1 MNDSIDTVLK
11 EAYTLVEPSI
21 EDRRYVARVAD
32 MCLNNV
38 KMVAGR
44 YDDVSDVMLVGSYA
58 KDTWLND
65 SVDIDIFVKIKPTVD
80 SIRFESIG
88 KSIGFEAL
96 KDYNPYLRYSQHPYV
111 EAIVD
116 GIRVNVVPC
125 YDVAIGNWKS
135 AADRSP
141 YHTLYML
148 DRLDHEKRREV
159 RLLKR
164 FMKVIGV
171 YGAEIAVQ
179 GFSGYVCEVLV
190 LIYSSFINT
199 LARASRWREGE
210 VISLDPNRYK
220 RDISSSD
227 NSALIIIDPIDEH
240 RNLGSAISYECVG
253 RFILAARNFLAKP
266 SIDYFKYSKYSNNTT
281 DININKLKASP
292 YANNILI
299 IEFAYKKRSDDII
312 WGQLKSSANSIV
324 KQLSVNNFNVI
335 RSKCYILNDKA
346 YIILLLDS
354 LRISPFSIKH
364 GPSVFDANNV
374 YRFIAKNKDSLLWLD
389 NKGRVNAIMH
399 RRFTHAR
406 DMVSYILKEG
416 LYSSGISK
424 GLIEDL
430 KQGFNIY
437 TLNGKDNDID
447 KLDINVVR
455 AIHELITSDRY
466 AFQSS

>member
-1 MNDSIDTVLK
+1 MNDSIDTVLN

-32 MCLNNV
+32 TCLNNV
-38 KMVAGR
+38 KMIASR
-44 YDDVSDVMLVGSYA
+44 YEDVSDVMLVGSYA
-58 KDTWLND
+58 KDTWLKD

-80 SIRFESIG
+80 SMRFEYIG

-148 DRLDHEKRREV
+148 DRLDHAKRREV

-190 LIYSSFINT
+190 LIYGSFINT

-210 VISLDPNRYK
+210 VIALDQANIYTK
-220 RDISSSD
+220 ANDGD
-227 NSALIIIDPIDEH
+227 NSALIIIDPIDKH

-266 SIDYFKYSKYSNNTT
+266 SIDYFKYSKNSI
-281 DININKLKASP
+281 DINKLKASP

-324 KQLSVNNFNVI
+324 KQLSMNNFNVL
-335 RSKCYILNDKA
+335 RYKCYLLNDKA

-354 LRISPFSIKH
+354 LSIPPFSIKH
-364 GPSVFDANNV
+364 GPSVFDANNA

-399 RRFTHAR
+399 RRFTYAK

-437 TLNGKDNDID
+437 TLNGKDNNIID
-447 KLDINVVR
+447 KLDINIVR
-455 AIHELITSDRY
+455 AVYELITSDRY

>member
-1 MNDSIDTVLK
+1 MNNSIDTVLK

-32 MCLNNV
+32 TCLNNV
-38 KMVAGR
+38 KMIASR
-44 YDDVSDVMLVGSYA
+44 YEDVSDVMLVGSYA
-58 KDTWLND
+58 KDTWLKD

-148 DRLDHEKRREV
+148 DRLDDAKRREV

-164 FMKVIGV
+164 FMKVIGI

-190 LIYSSFINT
+190 LIYGSFINT
-199 LARASRWREGE
+199 LVRASRWREGE
-210 VISLDPNRYK
+210 VISLDQANTYTRVNA
-220 RDISSSD
+220 SD
-227 NSALIIIDPIDEH
+227 NSALIIIDPIDKH

-253 RFILAARNFLAKP
+253 RFILAAGNFLAKP
-266 SIDYFKYSKYSNNTT
+266 SIDYFKYSKNTT
-281 DININKLKASP
+281 DININKLKTNP

-299 IEFAYKKRSDDII
+299 IEFAYKKRNDDII
-312 WGQLKSSANSIV
+312 WGQLKSSTNSIV
-324 KQLSVNNFNVI
+324 KQLSINNFNVI
-335 RSKCYILNDKA
+335 RSKCYLLNDKA

-354 LRISPFSIKH
+354 LNIPPFSIKH
-364 GPSVFDANNV
+364 GPSVFDANNA
-374 YRFIAKNKDSLLWLD
+374 YRFIDKNKDSLLWLD
-389 NKGRVNAIMH
+389 NKGRINAIMR
-399 RRFTHAR
+399 RRFTDAR

-430 KQGFNIY
+430 RQGFNIY
-437 TLNGKDNDID
+437 TPNGKDNDIG
-447 KLDINVVR
+447 KLDINIVR
-455 AIHELITSDRY
+455 AAYELITSDRY

>member
-1 MNDSIDTVLK
+1 MNDSIDTVLN

-32 MCLNNV
+32 TCLNNV
-38 KMVAGR
+38 KMIASR
-44 YDDVSDVMLVGSYA
+44 YEDVSDVMLVGSYA
-58 KDTWLND
+58 KDTWLKD

-80 SIRFESIG
+80 SMRFEYIG

-148 DRLDHEKRREV
+148 DRLDHAKRREV

-190 LIYSSFINT
+190 LIYGSFINT

-210 VISLDPNRYK
+210 VIALDQANIYTK
-220 RDISSSD
+220 ADDGD
-227 NSALIIIDPIDEH
+227 NSALIIIDPIDKH

-266 SIDYFKYSKYSNNTT
+266 SIDYFKYSKNSI
-281 DININKLKASP
+281 DINKLKASP

-312 WGQLKSSANSIV
+312 WGQLKSSTNSIV
-324 KQLSVNNFNVI
+324 KQLSMNNFNVL
-335 RSKCYILNDKA
+335 RYKCYLLNDKA

-354 LRISPFSIKH
+354 LSIPPFSIKH
-364 GPSVFDANNV
+364 GPSVFDANNA

-399 RRFTHAR
+399 RRFTYAK

-437 TLNGKDNDID
+437 TLNGKDNNIID
-447 KLDINVVR
+447 KIDINIVR
-455 AIHELITSDRY
+455 AVYELITSDRY

>member
-1 MNDSIDTVLK
+1 MNDSIDTVLN

-32 MCLNNV
+32 TCLNNV
-38 KMVAGR
+38 KMIASR
-44 YDDVSDVMLVGSYA
+44 YEDVSDVMLVGSYA
-58 KDTWLND
+58 KDTWLKD

-80 SIRFESIG
+80 SMRFEYIG

-148 DRLDHEKRREV
+148 DRLDHAKRREV

-190 LIYSSFINT
+190 LIYGSFINT

-210 VISLDPNRYK
+210 VIALDPNIYTK
-220 RDISSSD
+220 ANGD
-227 NSALIIIDPIDEH
+227 NSALIIIDPIDKH

-266 SIDYFKYSKYSNNTT
+266 SIDYFKYGKNSI
-281 DININKLKASP
+281 DINKLKASP

-324 KQLSVNNFNVI
+324 KQLSMNNFNVL
-335 RSKCYILNDKA
+335 RYKCYLLNDKA

-354 LRISPFSIKH
+354 LSIPPFSIKH
-364 GPSVFDANNV
+364 GPSVFDANNA

-399 RRFTHAR
+399 RRFTYAK

-437 TLNGKDNDID
+437 TLNGKDNNIID
-447 KLDINVVR
+447 KLDINIVR
-455 AIHELITSDRY
+455 TVYELITSDRY

>member
-1 MNDSIDTVLK
+1 MNDSIDAVLN

-32 MCLNNV
+32 TCLNNV
-38 KMVAGR
+38 KMIASR
-44 YDDVSDVMLVGSYA
+44 YEDVSDVMLVGSYA
-58 KDTWLND
+58 KDTWLKD

-80 SIRFESIG
+80 SMRFEYIG

-148 DRLDHEKRREV
+148 DRLDHAKRREV

-190 LIYSSFINT
+190 LIYGSFINT

-210 VISLDPNRYK
+210 VIALDPNIYTK
-220 RDISSSD
+220 ADDGD
-227 NSALIIIDPIDEH
+227 NSALIIIDPIDKH

-266 SIDYFKYSKYSNNTT
+266 SIDYFKYGKNSI
-281 DININKLKASP
+281 DINKLKASP

-324 KQLSVNNFNVI
+324 KQLSMNNFNVL
-335 RSKCYILNDKA
+335 RYKCYLLNDKA

-354 LRISPFSIKH
+354 LSIPPFSIKH
-364 GPSVFDANNV
+364 GPSVFDANNA

-399 RRFTHAR
+399 RRFTYAK

-437 TLNGKDNDID
+437 TLNGKDNNIID
-447 KLDINVVR
+447 KLDINIVR
-455 AIHELITSDRY
+455 TVYELITSDRY